1 MQILRILAGLG
12 TGLLLTRPTLAIDL
26 DVNSEDSLKNAAS
39 IATYGAFTY
48 YSGNDSGGIPG
59 AFPSKWY
66 EGSALFI
73 VALNYWH
80 YTGDD
85 TYNAITAEG
94 LEWQSG
100 PQGDYM
106 PTNYSQFLGNDDQ
119 MFWGIAAITAAEMN
133 LPQAPSSYG
142 TWDWL
147 ALAEGVFRDQTSGN
161 NVGWDTTACGGG
173 VRWQKFFYQ
182 GGGYYMKNSISNGGL
197 FQLVARLYR
206 YTGNSEYKDWAE
218 KIWNWSVNSPLV
230 NNQTWNV
237 ADSTQM
243 QDDCTSQGNTQF
255 SYNYGTYLMGCA
267 YMYNS
272 TTGAEQE
279 QWATA
284 VYGLANK
291 TLETFFLEQY
301 NYVMF
306 ELSCDGF
313 IKTCFD
319 SNNFLMKGWTTSW
332 LALTATLVPQT
343 YSQILPKLQASAGG
357 AAKACSGSTLG
368 GNECGESWVT
378 GSFDGRAGME
388 PEISAGNCFAANLIA
403 FNNNIANGPLTQTT
417 GGNSKGNP
425 NAGKNGNNGGT
436 TLRPITTGDRAGAGI
451 LTVGFVA
458 GWVALMAWLVLFE

>member
-1 MQILRILAGLG
+1 
-12 TGLLLTRPTLAIDL
+12 
-26 DVNSEDSLKNAAS
+26 
-39 IATYGAFTY
+39 
-48 YSGNDSGGIPG
+48 
-59 AFPSKWY
+59 
-66 EGSALFI
+66 
-73 VALNYWH
+73 
-80 YTGDD
+80 
-85 TYNAITAEG
+85 
-94 LEWQSG
+94 
-100 PQGDYM
+100 
-106 PTNYSQFLGNDDQ
+106 

-272 TTGAEQE
+272 
-279 QWATA
+279 
-284 VYGLANK
+284 V
-291 TLETFFLEQY
+291 
-301 NYVMF
+301 
-306 ELSCDGF
+306 S
-313 IKTCFD
+313 IH
-319 SNNFLMKGWTTSW
+319 
-332 LALTATLVPQT
+332 
-343 YSQILPKLQASAGG
+343 
-357 AAKACSGSTLG
+357 STEG
-368 GNECGESWVT
+368 PC
-378 GSFDGRAGME
+378 
-388 PEISAGNCFAANLIA
+388 I
-403 FNNNIANGPLTQTT
+403 PLTCI
-417 GGNSKGNP
+417 
-425 NAGKNGNNGGT
+425 ALDNG
-436 TLRPITTGDRAGAGI
+436 RRAGAMGNCSLWSCKQNPGDI
-451 LTVGFVA
+451 LP
-458 GWVALMAWLVLFE
+458 